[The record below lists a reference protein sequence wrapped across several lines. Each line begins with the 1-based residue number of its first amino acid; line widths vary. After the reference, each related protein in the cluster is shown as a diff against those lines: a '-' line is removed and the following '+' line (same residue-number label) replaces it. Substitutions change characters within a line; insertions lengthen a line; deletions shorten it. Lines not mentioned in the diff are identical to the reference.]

1 MRIKYIFSTL
11 LIIISISLK
20 GQIVYPISLNTTLT
34 SNGSVYLSDY
44 TDDALQLLKL
54 TLTLNDASEPSWD
67 VRLKMTIESS
77 TLKLESKAQGN
88 YSPITLYSNQSIQL
102 SGSQL
107 YEYFDYNNLQSQGIS
122 INQLSNDGRLPE
134 GTYVFNF
141 EVLDYNSGKAIS
153 TKSYNLTYVVLY
165 DPPIIQSPLDEITIV
180 TQNTQNIVFQWQ
192 DGTPPTY
199 GSAQNTEYTL
209 HLYEITNSQIS
220 PKAALSSNQ
229 VLQIYTSTPQST
241 TTLIYDAS
249 LPTLDENKRYIFT
262 IHAEDINGR
271 DVFKNNGISEP
282 SWFSYG
288 YATGGTISLTN
299 PSADDAFT
307 KKQQKLFEWSVPS
320 NLSIG
325 QSYNYQYVITRI
337 NSGQTAEQ
345 AMNNNLPLHSEIT
358 NSTTSQSGWS
368 YILQDEM
375 EGSQD
380 YAWQIKAF
388 SGTTEIAASLIQK
401 IKGPPFMEKF
411 LAGKH
416 EVIVRQTYNNDLNNF
431 AGNGDVKIN
440 DAGDVVN
447 IDFVNIKLNKLGD
460 RYIMV
465 AGEIATKISA
475 VNITLDANYSDNGE
489 AIFQMDS
496 LKLNSSRLAVS
507 GIVKWDLPLAVTSS
521 SSDKVQSKYSWF
533 NFDSYYLSGSALIK
547 PNSSFELANPI
558 NFTMRFDNNSDFL
571 ISKNKYILRFQGS
584 IILPTTLNAHN
595 ENADLA
601 VPFKTNQL
609 FYFENNECKMLNKIR
624 FVKGVN
630 IETSLSKVV
639 FDFTDDKSPSKLAS
653 NPTWRGVYAHNFE
666 VTFNQEVDSSQLKLR
681 ANYTYTENTNNSNEF
696 WIESQGLH
704 LDYQYDF
711 PANTQLEFNTFG
723 GACKKIELNIDD
735 NQLSSSI
742 FEGAIEVYII
752 STSQLFD
759 FEIPITEYGFQ
770 QGDLKTPL
778 DGQSITINS
787 NNPDKKIDIN
797 INNAHF
803 ANNSHLN
810 MNIDLEWT
818 KQNITINSLPDFCV
832 WGNAVIGFKSP
843 NSIMALPYQL
853 STTMD
858 GGFEITIDS
867 IGAGMVRNAYALV
880 FTSTASF
887 GKDISGQNGP
897 PKLHFVSDEG
907 PNIRSSSSNTRGM
920 GDLNNIT
927 DPVSPNIAPATSMIS
942 DRIDLGL
949 FSNEPGV
956 LLHPYIKVDAVVA
969 KMEGNLSIFY
979 DHPDWGDGFHGY
991 LYGNLVLP
999 LNKSMSSH
1007 MIMGVYQDEVYW
1019 FLSVSY
1025 DIGQRGNTMG
1035 SRFSTKLP
1043 DGSGMVF
1050 KSKKLGKLTGANVVK
1065 VGLPL
1070 GPVTITGIEGRIY
1083 HNMNHSI
1090 GNTVIGENGY
1100 TEFDYRPDPNVDFGF
1115 LLRASFIDTY
1125 TQGTN
1130 VMYTGAFEATF
1141 GGGEGLR
1148 SIGLE
1153 GQIGLGN
1160 LKLPGG
1166 IINAS
1171 VLEGDAVITLDFVDK
1186 HYVGTAVVNTGLPT
1200 FCGHGTLDIDVS
1212 EDKFE
1217 MKLGS
1222 KDDHVYFVP
1231 GCIGYALEGWMEVTK
1246 TDLFLGAGLR
1256 AQIELQSPW
1265 IGVGDLA
1272 SIKPYAGIY
1281 FAAGFHTKLKWDP
1294 VFEINDIGVWVQTSA
1309 GIYCKYKYLGKE
1321 GEWTLG
1327 RISLNGDFNMH
1338 FLPIPVKASGLL
1350 RGSVEL
1356 LSIDVNFNLEGSY
1369 TFYE

>member
-1 MRIKYIFSTL
+1 MRLKYILSTL
-11 LIIISISLK
+11 FILISVGLK
-20 GQIVYPISLNTTLT
+20 GQIVYPVTLNTTLN

-54 TLTLNDASEPSWD
+54 TLTFNDASEPSWD

-77 TLKLESKAQGN
+77 TIKLQSKPIGN
-88 YSPITLYSNQSIQL
+88 YSPITLYPNQPFQL

-107 YEYFDYNNLQSQGIS
+107 YEYFDYNNLESQGIS
-122 INQLSNDGRLPE
+122 LNQLSNNGRLPE

-165 DPPIIQSPLDEITIV
+165 DPPIIQSPQNEITIV
-180 TQNTQNIVFQWQ
+180 PQNTQNIVFQWQ

-199 GSAQNTEYTL
+199 GSTQNTEYTL
-209 HLYEITNSQIS
+209 HLYEITNNQIS

-288 YATGGTISLTN
+288 YATGGTISLTSPPAN
-299 PSADDAFT
+299 DAFT

-325 QSYNYQYVITRI
+325 QNYNYQYVITKI

-345 AMNNNLPLHSEIT
+345 AISNNLPLHTEIT

-380 YAWQIKAF
+380 YAWQIKAY
-388 SGTTEIAASLIQK
+388 SGTTEIATSPVQK

-411 LAGKH
+411 LAGSH

-440 DAGDVVN
+440 GAGDVVN
-447 IDFVNIKLNKLGD
+447 IDFTNIKLNKSGD
-460 RYIMV
+460 RYIMI
-465 AGEIATKISA
+465 AGEIATKINSKE
-475 VNITLDANYSDNGE
+475 ITLTPYLSDNGN
-489 AIFQMDS
+489 AIFKMDS
-496 LKLNSSRLAVS
+496 LKLNSNRLAVS
-507 GIVKWDLPLAVTSS
+507 GTVEWDFPLAVIPS
-521 SSDKVQSKYSWF
+521 SSDKVQSKYTWF
-533 NFDSYYLSGSALIK
+533 NFDNYYLNGSAIIK

-558 NFTMRFDNNSDFL
+558 NFTMTFNKNTNF
-571 ISKNKYILRFQGS
+571 IITKNKYILKFKGN
-584 IILPTTLNAHN
+584 IILPSSLHAHN
-595 ENADLA
+595 ENANLA
-601 VPFKTNQL
+601 LPFETDQL
-609 FYFENNECKMLNKIR
+609 FYFENNDCKMNNKIR
-624 FVKGVN
+624 FIKGLN
-630 IETSLSKVV
+630 IETSPSKVV
-639 FDFTDDKSPSKLAS
+639 FDFSDDKSPYKLAS
-653 NPTWRGVYAHNFE
+653 NTSWRGVYVCNFN
-666 VTFNQEVDSSQLKLR
+666 VTFNQEIDSTQLKLR
-681 ANYTYTENTNNSNEF
+681 ADYTNANNTNNNNEF

-704 LDYQYDF
+704 LIYQSNF
-711 PANTQLEFNTFG
+711 RTNMQLEFNTFG
-723 GACKKIELNIDD
+723 GVCKKIALNIDD
-735 NQLSSSI
+735 NQVSSSV

-752 STSQLFD
+752 SSSQLFD
-759 FEIPITEYGFQ
+759 FEIPITEHGFQ

-810 MNIDLEWT
+810 MNIDLEWA
-818 KQNITINSLPDFCV
+818 KQNITITSIPDFCV

-843 NSIMALPYQL
+843 NSMMALPNQL
-853 STTMD
+853 TTNMD

-880 FTSTASF
+880 FISTASL
-887 GKDISGQNGP
+887 GKDISGKNGP
-897 PKLHFVSDEG
+897 PKLHFVSDET
-907 PNIRSSSSNTRGM
+907 PNLRSSTSNTRGM

-927 DPVSPNIAPATSMIS
+927 DPVSPNVAPVTSMIS
-942 DRIDLGL
+942 DHIDLGL
-949 FSNEPGV
+949 KSTESGV
-956 LLHPYIKVDAVVA
+956 LLHPYIKVNAVVA
-969 KMEGNLSIFY
+969 KMEGHLSIFY
-979 DHPDWGDGFHGY
+979 NHPDWGDGFHGY
-991 LYGNLVLP
+991 LYGNIMLP
-999 LNKSMSSH
+999 ISKSLFSH
-1007 MIMGVYQDEVYW
+1007 MVFGVYQNEVYW
-1019 FLSVSY
+1019 FLSVAF
-1025 DIGQRGNTMG
+1025 DISERGSTMG
-1035 SRFSTKLP
+1035 SNFTSKVP
-1043 DGSGMVF
+1043 EGSGMMF

-1065 VGLPL
+1065 VGIPL

-1083 HNMNHSI
+1083 HHMSHSI

-1100 TEFDYRPDPNVDFGF
+1100 TEFDYRPNPNVDFGF
-1115 LLRASFIDTY
+1115 LLRTSFIDTY
-1125 TQGTN
+1125 TQGAN
-1130 VMYTGAFEATF
+1130 VMYTGAFETTF
-1141 GGGEGLR
+1141 GGGQGLR
-1148 SIGLE
+1148 TIGLE
-1153 GQIGLGN
+1153 GRIGIGN

-1166 IINAS
+1166 LIDAS
-1171 VLEGDAVITLDFVDK
+1171 VLEGDAVITLDFADK
-1186 HYVGTAVVNTGLPT
+1186 HYIGSAEVNTGLPT
-1200 FCGHGTLDIDVS
+1200 LCGHGTLDIDVNK
-1212 EDKFE
+1212 DKFE

-1222 KDDHVYFVP
+1222 EDDHVYFVP
-1231 GCIGYALEGWMEVTK
+1231 GCIGYSLEGWMDVTK
-1246 TDLFLGAGLR
+1246 QSLFLGAGVR

-1272 SIKPYAGIY
+1272 SIKPYAGFY
-1281 FAAGFHTKLKWDP
+1281 LATGFHTKLRWDP
-1294 VFEINDIGVWVQTSA
+1294 KFELNDIGIWVQTNA
-1309 GIYCKYKYLGKE
+1309 GVYCKYKYLGSE

-1327 RISLNGDFNMH
+1327 RISLNGDFNLH
-1338 FLPIPVKASGLL
+1338 FLPTPIKTTGVL

-1356 LSIDVNFNLEGSY
+1356 LSIDVNFDLNGSY
-1369 TFYE
+1369 TFL

>member
-1 MRIKYIFSTL
+1 MRLKYILSTL
-11 LIIISISLK
+11 LIIISISLR
-20 GQIVYPISLNTTLT
+20 GQIVYPVTLNTTLN

-54 TLTLNDASEPSWD
+54 TLTFNDASEPSWD

-77 TLKLESKAQGN
+77 TLKLQSKSQGN

-107 YEYFDYNNLQSQGIS
+107 YEYFDYNNLESQGIS
-122 INQLSNDGRLPE
+122 INQLSNNGRLPE

-165 DPPIIQSPLDEITIV
+165 DPPIIQSPLNEITIAP
-180 TQNTQNIVFQWQ
+180 QNTQNIVFQWQ

-199 GSAQNTEYTL
+199 GSTQNTEYAL
-209 HLYEITNSQIS
+209 HIYEITNNQIS
-220 PKAALSSNQ
+220 PKAALSNKQ
-229 VLQIYTSTPQST
+229 VIQIYTSTSQST

-249 LPTLDENKRYIFT
+249 MPSLDENKRYIFT

-299 PSADDAFT
+299 PPANDAFT
-307 KKQQKLFEWSVPS
+307 KKQQKLFEWSIPS
-320 NLSIG
+320 NLSNS
-325 QSYNYQYVITRI
+325 QNYNYQYTITKI
-337 NSGQTAEQ
+337 NNGQTVEQ
-345 AMNNNLPLHSEIT
+345 AVNTNLPLHTEIT
-358 NSTTSQSGWS
+358 NTTMSQSGWS

-380 YAWQIKAF
+380 YAWQVKAF

-431 AGNGDVKIN
+431 SGNGDVKIN
-440 DAGDVVN
+440 EAGDVVN
-447 IDFVNIKLNKLGD
+447 IDFANIKLNKSGD

-465 AGEIATKISA
+465 AGEIATKINTP
-475 VNITLDANYSDNGE
+475 NITLTPNYSDNGD
-489 AIFQMDS
+489 ATFNMDS
-496 LKLNSSRLAVS
+496 LRLNSSRLSVS
-507 GIVKWDLPLAVTSS
+507 GTVEWDFPLAISPS
-521 SSDKVQSKYSWF
+521 SSDVVQSKYTWF
-533 NFDSYYLSGSALIK
+533 NYDNYYLNGNAIIK
-547 PNSSFELANPI
+547 PNSSFELVNPI
-558 NFTMRFDNNSDFL
+558 NFTMKLANNSDFL
-571 ISKNKYILRFQGS
+571 ISKNKYILRFQGN
-584 IILPTTLNAHN
+584 IILPTSLNAQN

-609 FYFENNECKMLNKIR
+609 FYFENNECKMTNKIR
-624 FVKGVN
+624 FVKGIN
-630 IETSLSKVV
+630 METSPSKVV

-653 NPTWRGVYAHNFE
+653 DPTWRGVYVHNFDL
-666 VTFNQEVDSSQLKLR
+666 TISQEVDSIQLKLR
-681 ANYTYTENTNNSNEF
+681 TAYNHSENTNSTNEF
-696 WIESQGLH
+696 WIQSQGLH
-704 LDYQYDF
+704 LKYQYAF
-711 PANTQLEFNTFG
+711 PSSTQLEFNTFG
-723 GACKKIELNIDD
+723 GICKKLDLNIDN
-735 NQLSSSI
+735 NQVSSSK

-770 QGDLKTPL
+770 QGDFKTPL
-778 DGQSITINS
+778 DGQSITINK
-787 NNPDKKIDIN
+787 NNPDKKIDIS

-803 ANNSHLN
+803 ANNSHLK
-810 MNIDLEWT
+810 MNIDLEWAQ
-818 KQNITINSLPDFCV
+818 QNITISSLSDFCV

-843 NSIMALPYQL
+843 NSMMALPNQL

-867 IGAGMVRNAYALV
+867 IGAGMVRNAYAFV
-880 FTSTASF
+880 FVSTASL
-887 GKDISGQNGP
+887 GKDISGKNGP
-897 PKLHFVSDEG
+897 PKLHFVSDEE
-907 PNIRSSSSNTRGM
+907 PNTCSNSSNTRSM
-920 GDLNNIT
+920 GDLNNIA
-927 DPVSPNIAPATSMIS
+927 DPVSPNIVSVTSIIS

-949 FSNEPGV
+949 FSNETGV
-956 LLHPYIKVDAVVA
+956 LLHPYIKVDAIVA

-979 DHPDWGDGFHGY
+979 NHPEWGDGFHGY

-1007 MIMGVYQDEVYW
+1007 MVMGVYQDEVYW

-1025 DIGQRGNTMG
+1025 DIGERGNTKG
-1035 SRFSTKLP
+1035 SNFSTKLP
-1043 DGSGMVF
+1043 DGSGELF
-1050 KSKKLGKLTGANVVK
+1050 NSKKLGKLTGANVVK
-1065 VGLPL
+1065 IGIPL

-1100 TEFDYRPDPNVDFGF
+1100 TEFDYRPDLNVDFGF

-1125 TQGTN
+1125 TQGIN

-1153 GQIGLGN
+1153 GRIGLGN
-1160 LKLPGG
+1160 LKLPAGVVD
-1166 IINAS
+1166 AS

-1186 HYVGTAVVNTGLPT
+1186 HYIGSAVVNTGLPT

-1212 EDKFE
+1212 NDKFE
-1217 MKLGS
+1217 LKLGS
-1222 KDDHVYFVP
+1222 EDDHVYFVP
-1231 GCIGYALEGWMEVTK
+1231 GCVGYTVEGWIDVTK
-1246 TDLFLGAGLR
+1246 ESLFLGGGLR
-1256 AQIELQSPW
+1256 AQMELQSPW
-1265 IGVGDLA
+1265 IGVGELA

-1281 FAAGFHTKLKWDP
+1281 LSAGFHTRLTWDP
-1294 VFEINDIGVWVQTSA
+1294 SFVINDVGMWIQTNA
-1309 GIYCKYKYLGKE
+1309 GIYCKYKYLGNE

-1327 RISLNGDFNMH
+1327 RVSLNGNFNLH
-1338 FLPIPVKASGLL
+1338 FLPTPLVASGLL
-1350 RGSVEL
+1350 KGSVEL
-1356 LSIDVNFNLEGSY
+1356 LSIDVGFNLEGSY
-1369 TFYE
+1369 TFFE